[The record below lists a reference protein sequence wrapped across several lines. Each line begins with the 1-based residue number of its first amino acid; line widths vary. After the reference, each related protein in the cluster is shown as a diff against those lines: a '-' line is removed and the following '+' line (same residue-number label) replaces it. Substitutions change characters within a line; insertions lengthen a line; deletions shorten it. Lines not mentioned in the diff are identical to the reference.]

1 LYDKREVNDRG
12 GVWMYRQVDDFL
24 KEWAVAVKGTLQVLQ
39 AVTDDKLEQS
49 ILEGHS
55 TLGWLGWHLVETTGY
70 FSQLA
75 GLTVPMISQDEPAPA
90 TAREIVATYEKAAGA
105 VKEEVAKLS
114 DEDLLTE
121 TGIASLATKGAV
133 LRFLIDHQTHHR
145 GQMMLLLRQ
154 AGLPVPP
161 VMDPTK

>member
-1 LYDKREVNDRG
+1 
-12 GVWMYRQVDDFL
+12 MYRQVDDFF
-24 KEWAVAVKGTLQVLQ
+24 KEWAVAVDGTLQVLQ
-39 AVTDDKLEQS
+39 AVTDDKLGQS
-49 ILEGHS
+49 ISEGHS

-70 FSQLA
+70 ISHLL
-75 GLTVPMISQDEPAPA
+75 GLTVPRIDQDEPVPA
-90 TAREIVATYEKAAGA
+90 TSSEIIAAYEKVAEA

-121 TGIASLATKGAV
+121 TGIANLSTKGAL

-145 GQMMLLLRQ
+145 GQMMVLLRQ

-161 VMDPTK
+161 VMGPTKEMQ